1 MLLYKWEN
9 FLVYYIAIFT
19 CHLVVHLFI
28 VVSTFTRACFVE
40 ESINFLPIFN
50 MGFCPFLSFTVSED
64 DEKVII
70 RFDFWSVESPEEEED
85 FLGVMCT
92 FSWAFDYTLINF
104 VLIFGNKFSCNL
116 AKWRL
121 FYGDIILVSAIF
133 VTEILKASRGFF
145 PASFQARFK
154 EHQLQSLQQV

>member
-1 MLLYKWEN
+1 M
-9 FLVYYIAIFT
+9 
-19 CHLVVHLFI
+19 
-28 VVSTFTRACFVE
+28 
-40 ESINFLPIFN
+40 ES
-50 MGFCPFLSFTVSED
+50 S
-64 DEKVII
+64 
-70 RFDFWSVESPEEEED
+70 EEEED

-133 VTEILKASRGFF
+133 VTEILKASRWFF
-145 PASFQARFK
+145 PASSQARFK
-154 EHQLQSLQQV
+154 DHQLQSLQQV